1 METLACT
8 TLFALHK
15 VSATGRETCL
25 FLMINTLTGTHKT
38 CELCT
43 HTLHTHTHMHALW
56 SFIAVAWQR
65 VYVSCASRALSSG
78 AMTAAADHYWR
89 RRGGREGGLQRS
101 RNNNKKSEAEN
112 TTLGQIRVL
121 MMLTLHRDRN
131 NLCLLD
137 SVNVKTTNNLSK

>member
-43 HTLHTHTHMHALW
+43 HIHTCTHCDLSLLLPGNGSMCPVLAERCPVVPWPLQLTTTEGEGEAGRAGYRDHA
-56 SFIAVAWQR
+56 
-65 VYVSCASRALSSG
+65 
-78 AMTAAADHYWR
+78 TTT
-89 RRGGREGGLQRS
+89 
-101 RNNNKKSEAEN
+101 KKSEAEN